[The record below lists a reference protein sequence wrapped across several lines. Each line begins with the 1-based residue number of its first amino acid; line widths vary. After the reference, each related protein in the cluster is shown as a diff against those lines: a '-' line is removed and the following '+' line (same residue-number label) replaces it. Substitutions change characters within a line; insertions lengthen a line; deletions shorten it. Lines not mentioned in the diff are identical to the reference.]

1 MSETILYDHRGNKI
15 QSAQLGKELAAP
27 TLSGIRSIW
36 DESVTGGLTPYRLA
50 ALLQGAAEGDANDY
64 LALAEEM
71 EERDLHYRCEMSK
84 RRLAVASLPVVVESA
99 SDDDKDVM
107 LAGEVR
113 AMVKKAGFRGLLKD
127 LLDAIGK
134 GYSVSEIMWD
144 RGAKWIPRGYEWRD
158 QRFFLFDRESRRKIR
173 LIDAENVSE
182 GIELEGYKF
191 LVHLPHLKTGIPI
204 RGGLARVAAWAYLCK
219 NYTLKDWLAFAE
231 VFGMPLRLG
240 KYQNGAQPEDINV
253 LKMAVANLG
262 SDAAAVIP
270 DSMRIEFV
278 EAAKSTGGDTLFMR
292 LADWLDAQVSRGI
305 LGQTATTVGTPGK
318 LGGDD
323 AQAEVREDIRDDDA
337 TQLAET
343 INRDLIIPFIDL
355 NFGPQ
360 ENYPELILRSVEN
373 DDLQVFTN
381 ALKELVPLGLK
392 VEQSVVRDKLNIPDP
407 ADNAE
412 LLGAPVQKTTPPPKI
427 AENSSK
433 KSLNRAEDEQG
444 SDIENALYDWMKEQS
459 EASAVNMIDQAEA
472 LLGKAKNLE
481 EFREQLIDLFTTS
494 NPEQLAIALAR
505 LDLLAT
511 LAGRLEAKEEE

>member
-1 MSETILYDHRGNKI
+1 MSETILYDHRGNKT

-36 DESVTGGLTPYRLA
+36 DETVTGGLTPYRLA

-84 RRLAVASLPVVVESA
+84 RRLAVASLPVVIESA
-99 SDDDKDVM
+99 SDDEKDVM
-107 LAGEVR
+107 LADAVR

-144 RGAKWIPRGYEWRD
+144 RSVKWTPRSYEWRD

-173 LIDAENVSE
+173 LIDEENVSE
-182 GIELEGYKF
+182 GIDLEAYKF
-191 LVHLPHLKTGIPI
+191 IVHLPHLKTGIPI
-204 RGGLARVAAWAYLCK
+204 RGGIARVAAWAYLCK
-219 NYTLKDWLAFAE
+219 NYTMKDWLAFAE

-270 DSMRIEFV
+270 DSMLIEFI
-278 EAAKSTGGDTLFMR
+278 EGSKSTGGDTLFMR

-318 LGGDD
+318 LGNED

-337 TQLAET
+337 TQLSET
-343 INRDLIIPFIDL
+343 INRDLVIPFIDL

-360 ENYPELILRSVEN
+360 ENYPEFILRPVEN
-373 DDLQVFTN
+373 DDLVVLTT
-381 ALKELVPLGLK
+381 ALEKLVPLGLR
-392 VEQSVVRDKLNIPDP
+392 VEQSEVRDKFNFSDP
-407 ADNAE
+407 ADDADVLHGPGQENE
-412 LLGAPVQKTTPPPKI
+412 PPKA
-427 AENSSK
+427 AENRCK
-433 KSLNRAEDEQG
+433 KATNRAADEQ
-444 SDIENALYDWMKEQS
+444 DNNIEAALYDWIKDASS
-459 EASAVNMIDQAEA
+459 ESAANMVDQAEA
-472 LLGKAKNLE
+472 LLGKVNTLE

-494 NPEQLAIALAR
+494 NPEPLAIALER
-505 LDLLAT
+505 LDLFGT
-511 LAGRLEAKEEE
+511 LAGRLEAKEE